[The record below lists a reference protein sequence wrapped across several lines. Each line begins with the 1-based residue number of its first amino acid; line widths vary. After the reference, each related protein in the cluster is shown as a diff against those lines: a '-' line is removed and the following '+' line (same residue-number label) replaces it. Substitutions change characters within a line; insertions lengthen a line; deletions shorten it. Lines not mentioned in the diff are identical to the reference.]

1 MEPMT
6 EETEFETVV
15 AAANRRGAAKKAA
28 YPAIVAVRY
37 DRRIA
42 RIVIELDTGL
52 ALSFPPGKAQG
63 LENARPADL
72 AGAEISPSGLGIHFP
87 KIDADLYLPGLLE
100 GLLGSRRWIA
110 ALNGREG
117 GKASTAAKGAAA
129 RENGKLGGRPRK
141 AVQPA

>member
-6 EETEFETVV
+6 DETV
-15 AAANRRGAAKKAA
+15 AAASRRGAAKQAA
-28 YPAIVAVRY
+28 YPGIVAVRY

-72 AGAEISPSGLGIHFP
+72 AGAEISPSGLGVHFP
-87 KIDADLYLPGLLE
+87 KIDADLYLPGLIE
-100 GLLGSRRWIA
+100 GFLGSRRWIA

-117 GKASTAAKGAAA
+117 GKSATAAKAAAA
-129 RENGKLGGRPRK
+129 RQNGKLGGRPRK
-141 AVQPA
+141 VPQPA